1 MRRVVFAWAF
11 NFWLTFL
18 EILLIW
24 FSKVGLIGIRSNTCL
39 SSDSIKLLSIV
50 TVALELPEIYRWL
63 LLAVTFM

>member
-1 MRRVVFAWAF
+1 MWRVLFAWAF

-24 FSKVGLIGIRSNTCL
+24 FSKVGLIGIRKNTCS

>member
-1 MRRVVFAWAF
+1 MWRVVFAWAF

-24 FSKVGLIGIRSNTCL
+24 FSKVGLIGIRSNTCS

-50 TVALELPEIYRWL
+50 TVALELPEI
-63 LLAVTFM
+63 

>member
-1 MRRVVFAWAF
+1 MWRVVFAWAF

-24 FSKVGLIGIRSNTCL
+24 FSKVGLIGIRSNTCS